1 MTTRINLISGPR
13 NISTALMYSFRS
25 RVDTTVVDEPL
36 YGHYLRVTGLDYP
49 GREHILAAS
58 QTDGAVAIRDSILG
72 ACPTPILFVKN
83 MAHHIVGMGLDIAF
97 LDDVINV
104 FLIRHPHDMLTSIIR
119 NLPSPTVLQTGLP
132 QQCELLERIADPIVL
147 DSADVLRNPA
157 RSLQRL
163 CERIGI
169 PWDEAMLSW
178 PRGPKPEDN
187 VQAPYWYA
195 RVHQTVGFEPY
206 KPKNETVPAA
216 LDGVLAECRAHFDR
230 LAAHAIR
237 S

>member
-1 MTTRINLISGPR
+1 MTLRINLISGPR

-25 RVDTTVVDEPL
+25 RADTTVVDEPL

-49 GREHILAAS
+49 GRDMILAAS
-58 QTDGAVAIRDSILG
+58 QTDGAAAIRDSVLG
-72 ACPTPILFVKN
+72 PCPTPILFIKN
-83 MAHHIVGMGLDIAF
+83 MAHHIVGVNLDTAF
-97 LDDVINV
+97 LDEVVNV
-104 FLIRHPHDMLTSIIR
+104 FLIRDPHYVLTSLFK
-119 NLPSPTVLQTGLP
+119 NLPSPTTLQTGLP
-132 QQCELLERIADPIVL
+132 QQRELLERMDDPVVI
-147 DSADVLRNPA
+147 DSADVLRDPA
-157 RSLQRL
+157 RTLRRL

-187 VQAPYWYA
+187 VQAPYWYG

-206 KPKNETVPAA
+206 RPKNDALPATF
-216 LDGVLAECRAHFDR
+216 DGVLAECRAHYDR

-237 S
+237 V